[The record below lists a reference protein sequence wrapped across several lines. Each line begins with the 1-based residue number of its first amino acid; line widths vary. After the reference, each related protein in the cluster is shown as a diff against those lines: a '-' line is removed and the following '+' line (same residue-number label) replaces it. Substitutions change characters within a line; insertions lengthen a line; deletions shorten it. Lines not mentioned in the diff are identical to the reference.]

1 MRPKRPGWWRKPCKR
16 FCGAGASPPTAYASA
31 CPAGWP
37 WRTSST
43 CRRAADKTQK
53 LVEFEVGLQ
62 FNLPVE
68 QLVWDFHAFNGG
80 PEKGTGPI
88 CAKHPSGGHQPKV
101 GRGKLDLSPSPAGS
115 GRALLVAAKRHLVR
129 RFLESLRH
137 AGLRADL
144 LQPDFIALHNFL
156 AFEHFAAAGK
166 GDSPHLPAAV
176 EDAAAAKPPPV
187 AAALDVGGDMTS
199 LIVSSPQSLWFH
211 SCGVAGRSF
220 TRALVKELNLSVA
233 QAEQLKRAPESA
245 PQIGPFQQAL
255 APVFDDLLREVRQSL
270 AVYAQAEPGRPVG
283 QLFGLGGGFAL
294 HGMFRYFRC
303 GR

>member
-1 MRPKRPGWWRKPCKR
+1 
-16 FCGAGASPPTAYASA
+16 
-31 CPAGWP
+31 
-37 WRTSST
+37 
-43 CRRAADKTQK
+43 
-53 LVEFEVGLQ
+53 
-62 FNLPVE
+62 
-68 QLVWDFHAFNGG
+68 
-80 PEKGTGPI
+80 
-88 CAKHPSGGHQPKV
+88 
-101 GRGKLDLSPSPAGS
+101 
-115 GRALLVAAKRHLVR
+115 LLVAAKRHLVR

-156 AFEHFAAAGK
+156 AFEQFAAAGK

-176 EDAAAAKPPPV
+176 EDAAAAKPPPA
-187 AAALDVGGDMTS
+187 AAALDVGGDVTS

-245 PQIGPFQQAL
+245 LQIGPFQQAL